1 MHWQKV
7 KKSLRKHKGLLP
19 NTYENVLRKCKR
31 ILSHICD
38 VLQKRLA
45 ACTGMSEGAL
55 NGYESLSQC
64 M

>member
-1 MHWQKV
+1 MHWQRV

-19 NTYENVLRKCKR
+19 NTYENVLRKFKR

-45 ACTGMSEGAL
+45 ACTGMSDGAL
-55 NGYESLSQC
+55 NG
-64 M
+64 